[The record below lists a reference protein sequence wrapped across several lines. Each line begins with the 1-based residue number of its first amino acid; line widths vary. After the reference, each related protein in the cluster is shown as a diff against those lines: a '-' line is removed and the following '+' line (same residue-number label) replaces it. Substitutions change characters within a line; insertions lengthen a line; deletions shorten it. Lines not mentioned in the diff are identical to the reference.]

1 MYLSK
6 WLERVLASG
15 KMGGEDQD
23 DQEGELMSE
32 QELDLE
38 LDLPDQVGRQEEE
51 ISQHWAVKA
60 ATSIALLFKVRS
72 GDTRDNTQTF
82 VTFRSAPSHSPSCQC
97 WLSPTLASWYP
108 GVSPSGCPGYSP
120 TSTSFGSVQHTS
132 CLWGSE
138 NVNLTG
144 WCGGSLLPSSTSSP
158 SPSSSLVT
166 PSSLSP
172 WLIRRKPTTRES
184 SWHSV

>member
-72 GDTRDNTQTF
+72 GDTRDNTRHLSCSGRLHRIRHP
-82 VTFRSAPSHSPSCQC
+82 VSVGSHLP
-97 WLSPTLASWYP
+97 WHHDIL
-108 GVSPSGCPGYSP
+108 
-120 TSTSFGSVQHTS
+120 GSRLRAALDTRI
-132 CLWGSE
+132 
-138 NVNLTG
+138 
-144 WCGGSLLPSSTSSP
+144 LLLHLDLSSTP
-158 SPSSSLVT
+158 AVYGDQ
-166 PSSLSP
+166 
-172 WLIRRKPTTRES
+172 KM
-184 SWHSV
+184 